1 VKETAG
7 ERQGEQDALVK
18 IAKQVPTLQ
27 KVQAQK
33 TVGAQLCWQWHD
45 QDGKFVHRYTQSENL
60 ADTNKPCLGNS

>member
-18 IAKQVPTLQ
+18 VAKQVPTLQ

-45 QDGKFVHRYTQSENL
+45 QDGKFVHRYAKSKNL
-60 ADTNKPCLGNS
+60 ADSDD